1 MARRKKKNR
10 LLNLVAT
17 AALLVALGFIVVPLM
32 LGPLK
37 PTEPGLEKVAI
48 SDEPETVSGD
58 ASGEASLRSIDP
70 TQFATPFA
78 KNAVHLERIAPRE
91 PLTPVVVKETG
102 PRPTLLHKPVV
113 VAAGELAFQEGSLRL
128 KGLLVTEPEETC
140 IAADGSLWPCG
151 IIARTAFRNF
161 VGGRSLSCV
170 LPGGEFEE
178 NLVVSCLVGRE
189 DPAAWLVSQG
199 WARAFFGSNY
209 ADLQRNA
216 ELQGLGL
223 HGADPRGGGTVPDS
237 DVVIGSDSLTPVSEP
252 LPVPLR

>member
-1 MARRKKKNR
+1 MARRKKRHR

-17 AALLVALGFIVVPLM
+17 IALLVALGFILVPLF

-37 PTEPGLEKVAI
+37 PKEEGIDKVALI
-48 SDEPETVSGD
+48 NQEEIESDAEPAGD
-58 ASGEASLRSIDP
+58 SPRSIDP

-78 KNAVHLERIAPRE
+78 KNAVHLERIAPRQ
-91 PLTPVVVKETG
+91 PLTPVVVKDTG

-140 IAADGSLWPCG
+140 VALDGSLWPCG
-151 IIARTAFRNF
+151 IVARTAFRNF
-161 VGGRSLSCV
+161 VSGRSLSCM
-170 LPGGEFEE
+170 LPNGEFEE

-199 WARAFFGSNY
+199 WARSFFGSNY
-209 ADLQRNA
+209 ADLQRKA
-216 ELQGLGL
+216 EVEGLGL
-223 HGADPRGGGTVPDS
+223 HGSDPRGGGTVPDS
-237 DVVIGSDSLTPVSEP
+237 EVVIESDSLTPVSEP